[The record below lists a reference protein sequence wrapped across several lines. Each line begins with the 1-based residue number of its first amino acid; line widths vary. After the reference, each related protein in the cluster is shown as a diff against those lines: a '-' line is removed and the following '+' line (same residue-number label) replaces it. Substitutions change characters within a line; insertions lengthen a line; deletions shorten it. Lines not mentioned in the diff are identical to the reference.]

1 MDWEALLATADGP
14 PELATLRSAASA
26 HFLERGLPST
36 RDERWRY
43 TDTHFLTQ
51 QELKLLRPV
60 IKADAPAGVRVRS
73 LEEAANAAVPLLAAE
88 AEITHPFRLLNTAL
102 LRDGVL
108 VEIED
113 NAKPEKELLLTI
125 TTTSGLAVPRLLV
138 VVGENTQ
145 LTLVE
150 RYRTD
155 GGTCLPVT
163 QFSVG
168 SGSRV
173 EHLRIHHGSND
184 VHIGCVEV
192 RQQRDSLV
200 TNHLLTFG
208 GRLVR
213 NDLQF
218 HLLGSGAEA
227 RLNGLYLA
235 DGEQHVDNH
244 TTIEHAVPH
253 CDSRETYRG
262 ILGGKASAVFN
273 GRVHVHPDAQRTD
286 AQQSNQNLLLTDDA
300 IIHTK
305 PELEIYADDV
315 KCTHGATV
323 GQLDRE
329 ALFYLR
335 SRGLAYDEARRMLV
349 DSFAAEIV
357 RRITDESLRD
367 ELAETIIARLPGML
381 AEAA

>member
-14 PELATLRSAASA
+14 PGLAALRKAAGA
-26 HFLERGLPST
+26 RFLERGLPSP
-36 RDERWRY
+36 RDDGWRY
-43 TDTHFLTQ
+43 TDTRFFAKL
-51 QELKLLRPV
+51 ELELMRPA
-60 IKADAPAGVRVRS
+60 IEIDAPVGVRVRP
-73 LEEAANAAVPLLAAE
+73 LGEAVDAAQPFLADE
-88 AEITHPFRLLNTAL
+88 AEQGHPFRLLNCAL
-102 LRDGVL
+102 LRDGLL
-108 VEIED
+108 VEVADGVTVEG
-113 NAKPEKELLLTI
+113 PLHLTI
-125 TTTSGLAVPRLLV
+125 TTDRGIALPRLLV
-138 VVGENTQ
+138 KVGENAR

-150 RYRTD
+150 RYRA
-155 GGTCLPVT
+155 GAGACLPVT
-163 QFSVG
+163 QLAVG
-168 SGSRV
+168 AGSRV
-173 EHLRIHHGSND
+173 EHLRVHYGRDD
-184 VHIGCVEV
+184 VHIGCVDV

-200 TNHLLTFG
+200 TSHILTFG

-213 NDLQF
+213 NDLTF

-235 DGEQHVDNH
+235 DSEQHVDNH
-244 TTIEHAVPH
+244 TTVEHAVPH

-273 GRVHVHPDAQRTD
+273 GRVHVHPNAQRTD

-335 SRGLAYDEARRMLV
+335 SRGLAHDEARRMLV

-357 RRITDESLRD
+357 RRISDERLRD
-367 ELAETIIARLPGML
+367 ELTQAVVARLPGML

>member
-1 MDWEALLATADGP
+1 MDWQALLAAADGP
-14 PELATLRSAASA
+14 PGLAPLRKAAGA
-26 HFLERGLPST
+26 RFLERGLPSP
-36 RDERWRY
+36 RDEGWRY
-43 TDTHFLTQ
+43 TDTRFFAK
-51 QELKLLRPV
+51 QELELARPA
-60 IKADAPAGVRVRS
+60 IEIDAPAGVRVRP
-73 LEEAANAAVPLLAAE
+73 LGEAVDAAQPFLADE
-88 AEITHPFRLLNTAL
+88 AQQEHPFRLLNAAL
-102 LRDGVL
+102 LHDGLLVEVADGATPDGVL
-108 VEIED
+108 R
-113 NAKPEKELLLTI
+113 LTI
-125 TTTSGLAVPRLLV
+125 TTAQGLALPRLLV
-138 VVGENTQ
+138 AVGENAR

-150 RYRTD
+150 RYRA
-155 GGTCLPVT
+155 GSGACLPVT
-163 QFSVG
+163 QLAVG
-168 SGSRV
+168 AGSRV
-173 EHLRIHHGSND
+173 EHLRVHHSRED

-192 RQQRDSLV
+192 RQQRNSLV
-200 TNHLLTFG
+200 ASHMLTFG
-208 GRLVR
+208 GKLVR
-213 NDLQF
+213 NDLAF
-218 HLLGSGAEA
+218 HLLGRGAEA

-244 TTIEHAVPH
+244 TTVEHAVPH

-300 IIHTK
+300 VIHTK

-335 SRGLAYDEARRMLV
+335 SRGLAHDEARRMLV

-357 RRITDESLRD
+357 RRISDEPLRD
-367 ELAETIIARLPGML
+367 ELAEAVVARLPGML
-381 AEAA
+381 AGAA

>member
-1 MDWEALLATADGP
+1 MDWEALLASADGP
-14 PELATLRSAASA
+14 PELATLRSAAGA
-26 HFLERGLPST
+26 RFLKRGLPSP
-36 RDERWRY
+36 RDEAWRY
-43 TDTHFLTQ
+43 TDTRFLAQ
-51 QELKLLRPV
+51 QELQLVRPV
-60 IKADAPAGVRVRS
+60 IEVDAPAGVRVRP
-73 LEEAANAAVPLLAAE
+73 LEDALDAAGPFLDAE
-88 AEITHPFRLLNTAL
+88 AEQEQPFRLLNTAL
-102 LRDGVL
+102 LRDGLL

-113 NAKPEKELLLTI
+113 DATPEGTLQLTM
-125 TTTSGLAVPRLLV
+125 TTAHGLAVPRLLV
-138 VVGENTQ
+138 AVGENTR

-150 RYRTD
+150 RYRA
-155 GGTCLPVT
+155 GSGACLPVT
-163 QFSVG
+163 QFLVG
-168 SGSRV
+168 RGSRV
-173 EHLRIHHGSND
+173 EHLRIHHGSSD

-200 TNHLLTFG
+200 TSHLLTFG

-227 RLNGLYLA
+227 QLNGLYLA

-244 TTIEHAVPH
+244 TTIEHVVPH

-335 SRGLAYDEARRMLV
+335 SRGLAHGEARRMLV

-357 RRITDESLRD
+357 RCGVDESLRD
-367 ELAETIIARLPGML
+367 ELVEAVVARLPEML

>member
-1 MDWEALLATADGP
+1 MDWKALLASADGP
-14 PELATLRSAASA
+14 QELAALRSAASA

-43 TDTHFLTQ
+43 TDTHFLAQ

-60 IKADAPAGVRVRS
+60 IEVDTPAGVHVRP
-73 LEEAANAAVPLLAAE
+73 LEEAANVAASLLAAE
-88 AEITHPFRLLNTAL
+88 AEIKQPFRLLNTAL

-108 VEIED
+108 VEVED
-113 NAKPEKELLLTI
+113 NATPEGALQLTI
-125 TTTSGLAVPRLLV
+125 TTTPGLAVPRLLV
-138 VVGENTQ
+138 VVGENTR

-150 RYRTD
+150 RYSAD
-155 GGTCLPVT
+155 SGTCLPVT
-163 QFSVG
+163 QISVG

-173 EHLRIHHGSND
+173 EHLRIHHGSSD

-200 TNHLLTFG
+200 TSHSLTFG

-227 RLNGLYLA
+227 QLNGLYLA

-244 TTIEHAVPH
+244 TTIEHVVPH

-286 AQQSNQNLLLTDDA
+286 AQQSNQNLLLTDNA

-323 GQLDRE
+323 GQLDSE

-357 RRITDESLRD
+357 RRISDESLRD
-367 ELAETIIARLPGML
+367 ELAETVIARLPGML

>member
-1 MDWEALLATADGP
+1 MDWEALLASADGP
-14 PELATLRSAASA
+14 PELATLRSAAGA
-26 HFLERGLPST
+26 RFLKRGLPSP
-36 RDERWRY
+36 RDEAWRY
-43 TDTHFLTQ
+43 TDTRFLAQ
-51 QELKLLRPV
+51 QELQLVRPV
-60 IKADAPAGVRVRS
+60 IEVDAPAGVRVRP
-73 LEEAANAAVPLLAAE
+73 LEDALDAAGPFLDAE
-88 AEITHPFRLLNTAL
+88 AEQEQPFRLLNTAL
-102 LRDGVL
+102 LRDGLL
-108 VEIED
+108 VEVED
-113 NAKPEKELLLTI
+113 NATPEGALQLTI
-125 TTTSGLAVPRLLV
+125 TTTPGLAVPRLLV
-138 VVGENTQ
+138 VVGENTR

-150 RYRTD
+150 RYRAD
-155 GGTCLPVT
+155 SGTCLPVT

-173 EHLRIHHGSND
+173 EHLRIHHGSSD

-200 TNHLLTFG
+200 TSHSLTFG

-227 RLNGLYLA
+227 QLNGLYLA

-244 TTIEHAVPH
+244 TTIEHVVPH

-286 AQQSNQNLLLTDDA
+286 AQQSNQNLLLTDNA

-323 GQLDRE
+323 GQLDSE

-357 RRITDESLRD
+357 RRISDESLRD
-367 ELAETIIARLPGML
+367 ELAETVIARLPGML

>member
-1 MDWEALLATADGP
+1 MDWRALLAAADGP
-14 PELATLRSAASA
+14 PGLAALRKAAGA
-26 HFLERGLPST
+26 RFLKRGLPSP
-36 RDERWRY
+36 RNEGWRY
-43 TDTHFLTQ
+43 TDTRFFAK
-51 QELKLLRPV
+51 QEFELRRPA
-60 IKADAPAGVRVRS
+60 IEIDAPVGVRVRP
-73 LEEAANAAVPLLAAE
+73 LGEAVDAAQPFLADE
-88 AEITHPFRLLNTAL
+88 AKQGHPFRLLNSAL
-102 LRDGVL
+102 LRDGLL
-108 VEIED
+108 VEVAD
-113 NAKPEKELLLTI
+113 GVTVKGPLHLTI
-125 TTTSGLAVPRLLV
+125 TTDRGIALPRLLV
-138 VVGENTQ
+138 KVGENAR

-150 RYRTD
+150 RYRA
-155 GGTCLPVT
+155 GAGACLPVT
-163 QFSVG
+163 QLAVG
-168 SGSRV
+168 AGSRV
-173 EHLRIHHGSND
+173 EHLRVHHGRDD
-184 VHIGCVEV
+184 VHIGCVDV

-200 TNHLLTFG
+200 TSHILTFG

-213 NDLQF
+213 NDITF

-244 TTIEHAVPH
+244 TTVEHAVPH
-253 CDSRETYRG
+253 CDSHETYRG

-335 SRGLAYDEARRMLV
+335 SRGLAHDEARRMLV

-357 RRITDESLRD
+357 RRISDERLRD
-367 ELAETIIARLPGML
+367 ELTQAVVARLPGML

>member
-1 MDWEALLATADGP
+1 MDWKALLASADGP
-14 PELATLRSAASA
+14 PELAALRSAASA

-43 TDTHFLTQ
+43 TDTHSLAQ

-60 IKADAPAGVRVRS
+60 IEVDTPAGVHVRP
-73 LEEAANAAVPLLAAE
+73 LEEAANVAASLLTVE
-88 AEITHPFRLLNTAL
+88 AEMKQPFRLLNTAL

-108 VEIED
+108 VEVED
-113 NAKPEKELLLTI
+113 NATTNGVLQLTI

-138 VVGENTQ
+138 VVGENTR

-155 GGTCLPVT
+155 SGTCLPVT
-163 QFSVG
+163 QISVG
-168 SGSRV
+168 SGSCV

-200 TNHLLTFG
+200 TSHMLTFG
-208 GRLVR
+208 GQLVR
-213 NDLQF
+213 NDLAF

-235 DGEQHVDNH
+235 DSEQHVDNH
-244 TTIEHAVPH
+244 TTVEHAVPH

-335 SRGLAYDEARRMLV
+335 SRGLAHDEARRMLV

-357 RRITDESLRD
+357 RRIGDEPLRD
-367 ELAETIIARLPGML
+367 ELVEAVVARLPGML

>member
-1 MDWEALLATADGP
+1 MK
-14 PELATLRSAASA
+14 
-26 HFLERGLPST
+26 
-36 RDERWRY
+36 
-43 TDTHFLTQ
+43 Q
-51 QELKLLRPV
+51 
-60 IKADAPAGVRVRS
+60 
-73 LEEAANAAVPLLAAE
+73 
-88 AEITHPFRLLNTAL
+88 PFRLLNTAL

-108 VEIED
+108 VEVED
-113 NAKPEKELLLTI
+113 NATPNGVLQLTI

-138 VVGENTQ
+138 VVGENTR

-155 GGTCLPVT
+155 SGTCLPVT
-163 QFSVG
+163 QISVG
-168 SGSRV
+168 SGSCV
-173 EHLRIHHGSND
+173 EHLRIHHGSSD

-200 TNHLLTFG
+200 TSHLLTFG

-227 RLNGLYLA
+227 QLNGLYLA

-244 TTIEHAVPH
+244 TTIEHVVPH

-323 GQLDRE
+323 GQLNEDGM
-329 ALFYLR
+329 FYLR
-335 SRGLAYDEARRMLV
+335 SRGIDEETARVILV
-349 DSFAAEIV
+349 YAFASDLVSGI
-357 RRITDESLRD
+357 DPQPLRD
-367 ELAETIIARLPGML
+367 ALEGILFDKLPGHCEP
-381 AEAA
+381 AGAAKGAC